1 MKETTNKQEIIKRLN
16 EAFKNGE
23 FELSSNQQ
31 TRALIYLLNALSE
44 MHYTNVEKASEII
57 NSIPAIDND

>member
-1 MKETTNKQEIIKRLN
+1 MEETTNKQEIIKRLN

-23 FELSSNQQ
+23 LELSSKQP
-31 TRALIYLLNALSE
+31 TRALICLLDALSE